1 MNLNKLNDLFSKN
14 CHQIEWLRIG
24 GKMIVLLFE
33 SGKSSQQIIS
43 QVEFQFISHAPFN
56 EKFMFK
62 TNLFHSFFFLTFTVT
77 FLF

>member
-1 MNLNKLNDLFSKN
+1 
-14 CHQIEWLRIG
+14 
-24 GKMIVLLFE
+24 MIVLLFE